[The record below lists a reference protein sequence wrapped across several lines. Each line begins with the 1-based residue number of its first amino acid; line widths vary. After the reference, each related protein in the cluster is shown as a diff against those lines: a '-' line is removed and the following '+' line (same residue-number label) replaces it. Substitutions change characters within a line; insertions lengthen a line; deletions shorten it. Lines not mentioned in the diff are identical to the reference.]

1 MDNCASTNIYE
12 DLEFCKGKTVLPGLR
27 PEIYAIP
34 KSAILVYPTLPDI
47 DSKDASMAS
56 IATYLGD
63 FKLDADAY
71 FNKIDILTPAS
82 SIKSESQGEKP
93 SKTFIN
99 TLTAKYA
106 DVSEKATGFCRMAN
120 SDDLLYVVR
129 QRDGRYRV
137 IGNESFETETNPA
150 QDSGMNVTDASG
162 TTLEISVTDVCP
174 APYYYGLLKTRDGY
188 IDCATGNLLSPDE
201 VKENEK
207 DPQNE

>member
-1 MDNCASTNIYE
+1 MENCASTNIYD

-27 PEIYAIP
+27 PEIYAVP
-34 KSAILVYPTLPDI
+34 KSVITEHPTLPDI
-47 DSKDASMAS
+47 DSDGADMGK
-56 IATYLGD
+56 IATYDGD
-63 FKLDADAY
+63 YKLEADAY

-129 QRDGRYRV
+129 QRDGRFRV
-137 IGNESFETETNPA
+137 IGNESFETETNPS

-162 TTLEISVTDVCP
+162 TTLEITVTDVCP
-174 APYYYGLLKTRDGY
+174 APYYVGKLKTRAGI
-188 IDCATGNLLSPDE
+188 IDCKTGKLAAL
-201 VKENEK
+201 ENE
-207 DPQNE
+207 